1 MTPQHAGGCAAMM
14 CKKCQ
19 ADFCLWCRT
28 VTPLRDNSVK
38 ARHDANNATHTHI
51 WTCGKRPSLEQICTT
66 SVMFPVRSDD
76 PQGLPDDDDF
86 LPFFFKARKLQGL
99 ATMITQGDMT
109 IMISHTLTFVP
120 GSSSWSVQ
128 DIQRL
133 VFNPNFQSILK
144 HLKEAQVKMHE
155 PFHSVFITYD
165 VCARKSTGRDILRS
179 CCSVSIFTRPLVL
192 ARTLTLMF
200 RQPIPVGFPT
210 SKMSG
215 MCV

>member
-1 MTPQHAGGCAAMM
+1 
-14 CKKCQ
+14 
-19 ADFCLWCRT
+19 

-38 ARHDANNATHTHI
+38 ARHDAKNATHTHI

>member
-1 MTPQHAGGCAAMM
+1 MTPQHAGGCAAME
-14 CKKCQ
+14 CKQCQ
-19 ADFCLWCRT
+19 ANFCLWCRT
-28 VTPLRDNSVK
+28 VTPLIDKS
-38 ARHDANNATHTHI
+38 ARGRQHANNLTHTHV
-51 WTCGKRPSLEQICTT
+51 WTCGKRPSLETICTT

-76 PQGLPDDDDF
+76 PHGLPDDDDF
-86 LPFFFKARKLQGL
+86 LPFFFTARKLQGL
-99 ATMITQGDMT
+99 ATMIMIGDIT
-109 IMISHTLTFVP
+109 IMIRHALTFVSA
-120 GSSSWSVQ
+120 SSSWSVQ

-144 HLKEAQVKMHE
+144 NLKEAQVKMHK

-179 CCSVSIFTRPLVL
+179 CCFVSIFTRPLVL

-200 RQPIPVGFPT
+200 RQPIPVGFPM

>member
-1 MTPQHAGGCAAMM
+1 MI

-19 ADFCLWCRT
+19 SNFCLWCRT
-28 VTPLRDNSVK
+28 VTPLLDNSAG
-38 ARHDANNATHTHI
+38 ARQNANNATHTHI
-51 WTCGKRPSLEQICTT
+51 WTCGKRPSLEQICTS

-76 PQGLPDDDDF
+76 RQGLPDDDDF
-86 LPFFFKARKLQGL
+86 LPFFFTARKLEGL
-99 ATMITQGDMT
+99 ATMITIGDKT

-120 GSSSWSVQ
+120 ASSSWTVQ

-144 HLKEAQVKMHE
+144 NLKEAQVKMHE

-165 VCARKSTGRDILRS
+165 VCARKSTGRDILTS

-210 SKMSG
+210 TKMSG